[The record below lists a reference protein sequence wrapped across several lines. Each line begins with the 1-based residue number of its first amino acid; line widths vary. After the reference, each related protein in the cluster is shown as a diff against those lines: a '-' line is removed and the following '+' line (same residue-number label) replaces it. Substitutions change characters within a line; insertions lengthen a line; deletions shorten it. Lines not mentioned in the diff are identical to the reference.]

1 MRGLSFSSQNRPQS
15 VGEFRNMLGGSE
27 PRTPPSI
34 PAPESLSFDTP
45 RMESPSSEPPHE
57 ERPQP
62 ERRPLVPK
70 GEKAFSPKLLLA
82 LLVPIAAFFLFGDG
96 GRTLGTSRSPSQSA
110 SQSQSQSA
118 NTSTTSSPSDPVLRR
133 AQEGDADAQ
142 VALGLRY
149 YLGKDAQVDHVK
161 AVEWWRKAAE
171 QGNTNGQYLVGRMY
185 ASGEGVA
192 KDEVKAAEWFRK
204 AADRGHA
211 HAQNDLGDLYYF
223 GRGVSRDYGTA
234 AVWFGKAAAQEHS
247 DAQYSLGWMYEQG
260 QGLPKD
266 EEKAV
271 EWYRKAA
278 AQGHTEAKKNLDR
291 VLLAIRSRPAP
302 QEFIRLS
309 RHGSAAEVKKA
320 IESGA
325 PLEARDEQYGGTPL
339 MWAAAQNK
347 DPGAIS
353 VLLSAGANVNARD
366 SNDGTALLWAAGANR
381 DQEVLSL
388 LIAAGADTDAR
399 DRSGGTMRSLLERHS
414 LVTEAQRLLNELGY
428 EAGMVDGKAGSR
440 TAAAVKAFQGDR
452 GLSQDGS
459 VSPELVA
466 QLRRAKEQGLTAK
479 VALSPKP
486 ASPRPSPTLPAG
498 LENLARRANQ
508 GDVAAQYSLGACYE
522 KGYPGMGKDYK
533 MAVEWYRK
541 AADQGLRE
549 AQYRLA
555 QMYEI
560 GRGVAQDYKMAVEWY
575 RKAVDHGHADAQYHL
590 GLMYEI
596 GRGVAKDMNK
606 AVEWYRRAAAQ
617 GNTLAKYSLKR
628 LGK

>member
-1 MRGLSFSSQNRPQS
+1 
-15 VGEFRNMLGGSE
+15 
-27 PRTPPSI
+27 
-34 PAPESLSFDTP
+34 
-45 RMESPSSEPPHE
+45 MESPSSEPSIE
-57 ERPQP
+57 EKLQP
-62 ERRPLVPK
+62 ERRLTVPK

-82 LLVPIAAFFLFGDG
+82 LLIPIVAFFLFGDG

-110 SQSQSQSA
+110 SQSQSQSP

-133 AQEGDADAQ
+133 AQEGDAEAQ
-142 VALGLRY
+142 VAMGIRY
-149 YLGKDAQVDHVK
+149 YKGEDVPKDDAK
-161 AVEWWRKAAE
+161 AMEWWRKAAE
-171 QGNTNGQYLVGRMY
+171 QGNTAGQYLVGRMY
-185 ASGEGVA
+185 ASGEGVT

-234 AVWFGKAAAQEHS
+234 AVWFGKAAAQGHS
-247 DAQYSLGWMYEQG
+247 DAQYSLGWMYEHG

-266 EEKAV
+266 EDKAV

-291 VLLAIRSRPAP
+291 LLAASGAQPSRPAPPTP
-302 QEFIRLS
+302 QEFIRLA

-320 IESGA
+320 IEAGA
-325 PLEARDEQYGGTPL
+325 PLETRDEQYGGTPL

-353 VLLSAGANVNARD
+353 ALLSAGANVNARD

-388 LIAAGADTDAR
+388 LIAAGADTNAR
-399 DRSGGTMRSLLERHS
+399 DGSGDTMGILLERHS
-414 LVTEAQRLLNELGY
+414 LVAEAQRLLNELGY
-428 EAGMVDGKAGSR
+428 NAGTVDGKAGSR